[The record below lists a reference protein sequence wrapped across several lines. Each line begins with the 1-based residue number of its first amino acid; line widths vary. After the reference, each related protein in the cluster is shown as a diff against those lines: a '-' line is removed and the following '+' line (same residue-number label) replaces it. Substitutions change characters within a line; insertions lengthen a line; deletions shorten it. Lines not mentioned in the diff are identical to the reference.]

1 MSGLPDHEYLQCG
14 AKMVLG
20 SQDAFPE
27 SDLIV
32 KVKEPL
38 PHEWALLHEGQTIFT
53 YFHLAASL
61 GLTKNNTGQ
70 QGNLRNI

>member
-1 MSGLPDHEYLQCG
+1 MSGRPDHEYLQCG

-38 PHEWALLHEGQTIFT
+38 PHEWALLHEGQPFSLTFT
-53 YFHLAASL
+53 WQRASA
-61 GLTKNNTGQ
+61 
-70 QGNLRNI
+70 